1 MDNGLKS
8 MGEAAT
14 VSSEG
19 ASSRSG
25 GAGALPTASVGTA
38 PAPGADFELGE
49 TLGVGGM
56 GQVLSA
62 RQTALDRTVAAKF
75 LRRPDGDPAHL
86 VREAIVTGRLEH
98 LNIVPVHVLAKT
110 TTGETFFS
118 MKRVDGT
125 PWSQALAAGQPLE
138 EALEVLLRVCDAVA
152 FAHARGVLH
161 RDIKPANV
169 LIGAFGEV
177 YLGDWGIAVSLVPD
191 AVLPLAQAASAAG
204 TPSYM
209 APEMARGDSLALCPG
224 SDVYLLG
231 ATLFE
236 VLTGRPPHG
245 GGTPDEAL
253 AVAALGEPP
262 TFDRAIPNE
271 LAAICRRAMA
281 RAPGDRYP
289 GAAELKRALSDY
301 LRHREAF
308 AVFEQAQNRLVHLEH
323 LVVQQGRGLEGSELG
338 LTSHAAF
345 SECRFG
351 FEQVRRIWPEFE
363 GARQGMQKAL
373 RLMAQHEVHHA
384 DARAARILIAQLEAP
399 PRELLAAVEALEA
412 RSHER
417 AERLAAL
424 EREARN
430 RELDLLLRTKRTFAV
445 VFGLV
450 ILAAAVL
457 ATVLFERG
465 LLVPTTG
472 LGVVV
477 FSVPMATAALF
488 SARVGRDRE
497 RNEAQRL
504 LVRGLHVNAAA
515 AVLLWT
521 AAWLLDLPPSKAL
534 TLYLLCLA
542 SNWSLGAVLLY
553 RPGFTI
559 ALAMAIAAGG
569 ALLVPRFAVLVAGV
583 CGFLGFTALALK
595 QRRQVRR

>member
-1 MDNGLKS
+1 MDEGLKS
-8 MGEAAT
+8 MGGAAT

-75 LRRPDGDPAHL
+75 LRRPDGNPAHL

-98 LNIVPVHVLAKT
+98 PNIVPVHVLAKT

-191 AVLPLAQAASAAG
+191 VVLPLAQAASAAG

-209 APEMARGDSLALCPG
+209 APEMARGDSLALCAG

-262 TFDRAIPNE
+262 TFDRAIPHE

-323 LVVQQGRGLEGSELG
+323 LVVQQDRGLEGSDLG
-338 LTSHAAF
+338 LTTHAAF

-373 RLMAQHEVHHA
+373 RLMAQHEVHHD

-399 PRELLAAVEALEA
+399 PRELLAAVEAL
-412 RSHER
+412 
-417 AERLAAL
+417 AAL
-424 EREARN
+424 EREARS
-430 RELDLLLRTKRTFAV
+430 RELDLLLGTKRTFAIAV
-445 VFGLV
+445 GLV

-465 LLVPTTG
+465 LVVPTTG

-477 FSVPMATAALF
+477 FSLPLATAALF

-504 LVRGLHVNAAA
+504 LVRGLHVNAVA
-515 AVLLWT
+515 AVLIWT

-542 SNWSLGAVLLY
+542 SNWSLGGVLLY

>member
-1 MDNGLKS
+1 MDEGLKS
-8 MGEAAT
+8 MGGAAT

-191 AVLPLAQAASAAG
+191 VVLPLAQAASAAG

-209 APEMARGDSLALCPG
+209 APEMARGDSLALCAG

-262 TFDRAIPNE
+262 TFDRAIPHE

-323 LVVQQGRGLEGSELG
+323 LVVQQDRGLEGSDLG
-338 LTSHAAF
+338 LTTHAAF

-373 RLMAQHEVHHA
+373 RLMAQHEVHHD

-399 PRELLAAVEALEA
+399 PRELLAAVEAL
-412 RSHER
+412 
-417 AERLAAL
+417 AAL
-424 EREARN
+424 EREVRS
-430 RELDLLLRTKRTFAV
+430 RELDLLLGTKRTFAIAV
-445 VFGLV
+445 GLV

-465 LLVPTTG
+465 LVVPTTG

-477 FSVPMATAALF
+477 FSLPLATAALF

-504 LVRGLHVNAAA
+504 LVRGLHVNAVA
-515 AVLLWT
+515 AVLIWT